1 MMKLYKITAA
11 DAETRARPSH
21 LKGERPTLFNL
32 ESHDQT
38 ATRPLT
44 VTARQE
50 LQVGLVW
57 RAPCCVPDKRPM
69 P

>member
-1 MMKLYKITAA
+1 M
-11 DAETRARPSH
+11 H
-21 LKGERPTLFNL
+21 NL

-50 LQVGLVW
+50 LQVGLGMGRKMLRLEQTANGVITCLTS
-57 RAPCCVPDKRPM
+57 P
-69 P
+69 